1 MYDVII
7 IGAGASGL
15 MAAAA
20 AASKGARVA
29 LLEHKDVS
37 TPKYHVGSYLSTIF
51 ITCRIN
57 NYPVNYNAALIAAS
71 SSSYV
76 SYAGSSG

>member
-20 AASKGARVA
+20 AAPFWSIWKP
-29 LLEHKDVS
+29 
-37 TPKYHVGSYLSTIF
+37 T
-51 ITCRIN
+51 
-57 NYPVNYNAALIAAS
+57 VNTVNIK
-71 SSSYV
+71 
-76 SYAGSSG
+76 

>member
-15 MAAAA
+15 MAAVT

-29 LLEHKDVS
+29 LLEHKDDI
-37 TPKYHVGSYLSTIF
+37 G
-51 ITCRIN
+51 
-57 NYPVNYNAALIAAS
+57 
-71 SSSYV
+71 
-76 SYAGSSG
+76 

>member
-20 AASKGARVA
+20 AASKGSRVA
-29 LLEHKDVS
+29 L
-37 TPKYHVGSYLSTIF
+37 
-51 ITCRIN
+51 
-57 NYPVNYNAALIAAS
+57 
-71 SSSYV
+71 
-76 SYAGSSG
+76 